1 MEVMQASPLKQQL
14 DILWRPHPLLPAA
27 DCKRSTQEWKPGLTV
42 REVLLANG
50 VDPHQPIV
58 IVLDDRLLT
67 VAEWD
72 TICPTPGQIINVKAE
87 VQGGDG
93 GGGSNPLQI
102 VAMIALVVVAV
113 AFVQPELLAL
123 APELGFAAG
132 SAAAAG
138 FAAGGMALFM
148 AAGSMILSSIFAANI
163 PGNDLGLNGSSGQYG
178 QSSPTYSLTG
188 AKNRTRAYESMPV
201 IMGKHRHVPDQ
212 GAKPFTEYHGEDQYL
227 YQIFHLGLST
237 ADRTD
242 WKIGNNPIAN
252 YTDYSWSYP
261 DSAGKIPAF
270 PGNVDSAPGAALEN
284 SAGWIVRT
292 TSINT
297 YRIGIDIEGT
307 LYYANNAGGLDVTSV
322 QLRIQYK
329 PTNSSTWIEPSR
341 MTAAGAGF
349 AVGSYQPYY
358 VRISN
363 TLGWFGGNGTTVTE
377 ISKAEYD
384 SAVGSTNSGGS
395 EEEMFFFRSS
405 VEQRWRFVAGAGGT
419 VIISGNSQ
427 APRRATLFIDVPTG
441 TYDVRVIRDTGDSTD
456 ARLQNKTGWS
466 TLRSYQTDSA
476 TYVGQNRV
484 GLTIR
489 ASEQLNGTI
498 SQMSYLADAYAYYW
512 NGSAWVWG
520 KTSNPAHW
528 FMDFAKGRNNVN
540 GLKLYGIGLTD
551 AQIDL
556 PALTAWANF
565 CAAEGLTFNAV
576 LDRNQTSA
584 DLLSAIARCGFASP
598 TWGSGK
604 LGVVWDARN
613 AAPVMAFGMGN
624 IIRGTFEVNYLTE
637 QLAEEII
644 VRYVNPNKDWTQDEV
659 RVTVP
664 GVTTPSRSS
673 TIDLYGCTSES
684 MAGKFANYMAAQQFY
699 RRRRIKWECDF
710 EGFVCQRGDVVL
722 LSHDLTQWGYSGRAV
737 SIDGATITLDR
748 TVPRSGNTEYLMLKK
763 PDGTMTT
770 YTVMAGTGESDTLTL
785 SSVPSLQA
793 DAMPM
798 DHIWFFS
805 PLATPGKRV
814 KIVSIS
820 PVSDSRIQVIA
831 TDEDPQFYRAWDG
844 SWSSPAQS
852 TLLAPST
859 PVISNLRISERLT
872 VIGTG
877 QIVTRIT
884 FSWQQKTSQLERV
897 ELRYRINSGAW
908 LTASVQSGQSFDVDF
923 DGYGLVEVTALPING
938 LFMGKS
944 LSASAQV
951 YGKTLPPENVQGF
964 TTDPLADRF
973 TLRWNSVSD
982 IDLAGYQIRWINGD
996 SRDWGQAAPI
1006 HEGLIVSSPYISV
1019 VRPTGYGTL
1028 MIKAVDTSGN
1038 YSVTPAAIV
1047 LDLGDARV
1055 DNVILTVDVAG
1066 QGFQGTLTN
1075 CQVIDGAILAD
1086 EQGTMWNPNE
1096 AASMWHLEAD
1106 PMWRTATYFAMSY
1119 DFIVDAPA
1127 QSAGS
1132 NLTLPA
1138 TISGDSWTVQYR
1150 RLGASKMWS
1159 GDPQAM
1165 WRDPAD
1171 TMWTPPPP
1179 LMPWPG
1185 SIVAQ
1190 QDQYEFKI
1198 DVSFGANRGTISA
1211 LTASF
1216 DVPDISETLVG
1227 VSIASDGTR
1236 LPILKEY
1243 YEIKAVNLQLLAGTS
1258 AAFTAIVADKN
1269 ATDGPLVKCFDVSG
1283 NPISGIVDAVIQG
1296 Y

>member
-1 MEVMQASPLKQQL
+1 MEMKQSPVKTQL

-27 DCKRSTQEWKPGLTV
+27 DCELRQQVWKPGQTI

-50 VDPHQPIV
+50 VDSHQPI
-58 IVLDDRLLT
+58 IIILDDRLLT
-67 VAEWD
+67 VEEWD
-72 TICPTPGQIINVKAE
+72 TISPQPGQIINVKAE
-87 VQGGDG
+87 VEGGGGG
-93 GGGSNPLQI
+93 GGGSNPLQV
-102 VAMIALVVVAV
+102 VAMIALVVVVVALQQYELIPALTTWQGAATAAV
-113 AFVQPELLAL
+113 IM
-123 APELGFAAG
+123 AAG
-132 SAAAAG
+132 SAVINAV
-138 FAAGGMALFM
+138 FAAQIPAL
-148 AAGSMILSSIFAANI
+148 N
-163 PGNDLGLNGSSGQYG
+163 LGEMSGQYG
-178 QSSPTYSLTG
+178 QASPTYSLSG
-188 AKNRTRAYESMPV
+188 GQNRTRPYESMPV
-201 IMGKHRHVPDQ
+201 IMGVHRHIPDN
-212 GAKPFTEYHGEDQYL
+212 ATKPFTEYHGEDQYL
-227 YQIFHLGLST
+227 YQIFHLGLSS
-237 ADRTD
+237 ADRSD
-242 WKIGNNPIAN
+242 WRIGTNPISN
-252 YTDYSWSYP
+252 YTNWNWTYT
-261 DSAGKIPAF
+261 DSAGRINAF
-270 PGNVDSAPGAALEN
+270 PGNVDSTPGAALEN
-284 SAGWIVRT
+284 SAGWIVRS
-292 TSINT
+292 TSADT

-307 LYYANNAGGLDVTSV
+307 LYYANNGGGLDATSV
-322 QLRIQYK
+322 QLRVQYK
-329 PTNSSTWIEPSR
+329 PTNSPNWIDPATISISGVGMVSGHYENYSVWIES
-341 MTAAGAGF
+341 GDWGYF
-349 AVGSYQPYY
+349 D
-358 VRISN
+358 
-363 TLGWFGGNGTTVTE
+363 GWHDDGE
-377 ISKAEYD
+377 
-384 SAVGSTNSGGS
+384 GGS
-395 EEEMFFFRSS
+395 WYGWGWGWVNTSHWETRTRYVTGSGN
-405 VEQRWRFVAGAGGT
+405 V
-419 VIISGNSQ
+419 VIISGASQ

-456 ARLQNKTGWS
+456 ARLQNKTNWS
-466 TLRSYQTDSA
+466 TLRSYQADRGDYT
-476 TYVGQNRV
+476 GQNRI
-484 GLTIR
+484 GLTIK
-489 ASEQLNGTI
+489 ASEQLNGTV
-498 SQMSYLADAYAYYW
+498 QQLSYFAEAYAYYW
-512 NGSAWVWG
+512 NGSSWVWG

-528 FMDFAKGRNNVN
+528 YMDFARGRYDTN
-540 GLKLYGIGLTD
+540 GNLLYGIGLQESQVDT
-551 AQIDL
+551 AGL
-556 PALTAWANF
+556 SAWATF
-565 CAAEGLTFNAV
+565 CASEGLTFNAV
-576 LDRNQTSA
+576 LDRNQTAA
-584 DLLSAIARCGFASP
+584 DILTAISRCGFASP
-598 TWGSGK
+598 SWASGK

-613 AAPVMAFGMGN
+613 APAVAAFGMSN
-624 IIRGTFEVNYLTE
+624 IIRGSFEVSYITE

-644 VRYVNPNKDWTQDEV
+644 VRFTNPAKDWVQDEV
-659 RVTVP
+659 RTTVP
-664 GVTTPSRSS
+664 GVSDPSRTS
-673 TIDLYGCTSES
+673 TIDLMGCTNAS
-684 MAGKFANYMAAQQFY
+684 MAGKFANYIAAQQHY
-699 RRRRIKWECDF
+699 RRRRVKWECDF

-722 LSHDLTQWGYSGRAV
+722 LSHDLTQWGYSGRIV
-737 SIDGATITLDR
+737 STSGNTLTLDR
-748 TVPRSGNTEYLMLKK
+748 TVPRNGSVEYLMIKR

-770 YTVMAGTGESDTLTL
+770 YSVVAGSGESDTLTL
-785 SSVPSLQA
+785 TGAAPSLQT
-793 DAMPM
+793 DSLPM
-798 DHIWFFS
+798 DHVWFFS
-805 PLATPGKRV
+805 RLATPGKKV
-814 KIVSIS
+814 IMLSVQ
-820 PVSDSRIQVIA
+820 PVSESRVQVVA
-831 TDEDPQFYRAWDG
+831 TDEVPQFYAAWDG
-844 SWSSPAQS
+844 NFQASTTQ
-852 TLLAPST
+852 TLLAPSK
-859 PVISNLRISERLT
+859 PVISNLQINERLT

-908 LTASVQSGQSFDVDF
+908 LTASVTSGQSFDVDF
-923 DGYGLVEVTALPING
+923 DGYGLVEVSALPING
-938 LFMGKS
+938 LFMGQT

-1066 QGFQGTLTN
+1066 QGFPGTLTN

-1165 WRDPAD
+1165 WHDPAD

-1269 ATDGPLVKCFDVSG
+1269 AIDGPLVKCFDVSG
-1283 NPISGIVDAVIQG
+1283 NPISGTVDAVIQG